1 MQSERINEK
10 TRRFYFNTG
19 VKPANISNF
28 LYEYHRKVGNVIRG
42 TLCIPFD
49 ADDVPDGAE
58 YVCCA
63 DYIEP
68 YKDGFIIAE
77 IRNTS
82 MVSKYAIFKKP
93 MTYDVEV
100 MKDSYAA
107 ACEAVSECRAS
118 LGAFSCDDCGKYNTK
133 KLCNLRGR
141 AESLFTVLQ
150 RINPADAPLPI

>member
-1 MQSERINEK
+1 MQSELLNEK

-19 VKPANISNF
+19 VKPENISNF
-28 LYEYHRKVGNVIRG
+28 PYEYHRSVGNVIRG

-49 ADDVPDGAE
+49 ADDVPDNAE
-58 YVCCA
+58 FVCCT
-63 DYIEP
+63 DHIEQ
-68 YKDGFIIAE
+68 YKDRFIIAE
-77 IRNTS
+77 VRNTS

-107 ACEAVSECRAS
+107 ACQDVSECRAS
-118 LGAFSCDDCGKYNTK
+118 HVAFSCDDCGKYASK

-150 RINPADAPLPI
+150 RINPADAPLPF